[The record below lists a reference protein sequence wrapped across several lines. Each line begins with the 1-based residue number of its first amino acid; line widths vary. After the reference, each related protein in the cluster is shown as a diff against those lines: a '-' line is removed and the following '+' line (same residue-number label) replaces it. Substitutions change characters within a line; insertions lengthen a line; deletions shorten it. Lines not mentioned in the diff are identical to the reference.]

1 MLYMVDLGFF
11 KDFVYGIDL
20 DKKTK
25 MILDHKYLISIIIP
39 VYNIEE
45 YLPRCLDSLISQSYA
60 NIEIICINDESPDQ
74 SDKILKEYSNKDSR
88 IIVINQKNQGV
99 SVARTRG
106 VKEAKGEWVLFVDGD
121 DWIDTETCEVTLNI
135 AIEQKV
141 DLVFWG
147 YKKEFENRCEVKHL
161 YSDSKH
167 FELSLYNELQ
177 RRVIG
182 LYAEELIDPSSADS
196 IVTVWGKLYRTKL
209 IKEIEF
215 VDLKLIGTAED
226 ALFNLEAMGKAS
238 SAFYIK
244 ENYYHY
250 RKNNASSV
258 TSSYKQE
265 LVQQW
270 SVLFKKMAAFIP
282 EDNNQRVYNSALNS
296 RISLSIIGVGLNE
309 FNSPKTLRKKLIFLN
324 NYLFSRLYRNA
335 ILDLQLKFM
344 PIHWQVFF
352 LCCKLNL
359 TIGVYAL
366 LIVIKKIINR

>member
-1 MLYMVDLGFF
+1 
-11 KDFVYGIDL
+11 
-20 DKKTK
+20 
-25 MILDHKYLISIIIP
+25 MIFDHTYLISIIVP

-45 YLPRCLDSLISQSYA
+45 YLPRCLDSLISQSYV

-74 SDKILKEYSNKDSR
+74 SDKILEEYSNKDDR

-99 SVARTRG
+99 SAARTRG
-106 VKEAKGEWVLFVDGD
+106 IKEAKGEWVLFVDGD
-121 DWIDTETCEVTLNI
+121 DWIDSKTCEVTLDI
-135 AIEQKV
+135 AIQQKV

-147 YKKEFENRCEVKHL
+147 YKKEFAHRCEVKHL
-161 YSDSKH
+161 YSDSKY

-182 LYAEELIDPSSADS
+182 LYAEELVDPSSADS
-196 IVTVWGKLYRTKL
+196 MVTVWGKLYRTTL
-209 IKEIEF
+209 IKDIEF
-215 VDLKLIGTAED
+215 VSLKLIGTAED
-226 ALFNLEAMGKAS
+226 ALFNLEAMDKAS

-250 RKNNASSV
+250 RKDNTSSV

-265 LVQQW
+265 LVEQW
-270 SVLFKKMAAFIP
+270 SVLFKKMAEFIP
-282 EDNNQRVYNSALNS
+282 DDNNKKVYNRALNS

-309 FNSPKTLRKKLIFLN
+309 FNSPKTLIKKLSVLN
-324 NYLFSRLYRNA
+324 NYLTSKLYRDA
-335 ILDLQLKFM
+335 ISDLQLKYM
-344 PIHWQVFF
+344 PFHWQVFF